1 MSQMRF
7 SKLFEPGRI
16 GGMEVKNRIVM
27 SPMVDNFGTEDGY
40 VTERC
45 IAYYAERARGGAGL
59 IVVGASTVDFPR
71 GKGLTRNL
79 AADDDRYLLGLNQLA
94 QAIKDGGARAAIQ
107 LHHAGG
113 EARTAITHMQPV
125 APSAIRMPHTILDV
139 PYETD
144 VPHELT
150 VREIKELVCQFAEAV
165 ERCKKAGFDGV
176 EIHAN
181 SGYLIN
187 QFLSPAFNLRR
198 DEYGSELENRAR
210 FLIEIIRAAKEA
222 AGTGFPIWC
231 RLTVREYGVEGIK
244 RQHAQEVAKL
254 AEQAGADAINA
265 NFFVYS
271 AYLSGPPPTAEPRGT
286 LIRFAEPIKQAV
298 GIPVIAVG
306 RITPEIGEEVL
317 QQGKADFVAIGR
329 GLIAD
334 PDLPKKAS
342 EGRVEDIVP
351 CITCSYCFHHI
362 MHQGDELHCS
372 VNPRVGHEQEY
383 RLEKAEQKRRVA
395 VVGGGPAGM
404 EVARVAALRG
414 HDVTLY
420 DKGDQLGGQL
430 LLAIIPPHK
439 ENMRSFIDY
448 LRAQV
453 DKLRIKAEL
462 GREATLQMLKEVKPD
477 VVILA
482 TGASP
487 SIPQIPGL
495 DRLKAMTFSEVLSGK
510 TQVGHSVVII
520 GGGMVGCELAEFL
533 ADQGKMVTILEILDE
548 VATEMWHGLGA
559 FMRVRLQDKGV
570 TILTGVQYDK
580 CSDEALNILTKDRK
594 QLAIE
599 ADSIVVAVGVEPN
612 IELLTQLKEEVPE
625 IHLVGDCA
633 EPGRIP
639 EAMDSAHRVGLS
651 L

>member
-1 MSQMRF
+1 VGRLRF

-27 SPMVDNFGTEDGY
+27 SPMVDNLGTEDGY

-45 IAYYAERARGGAGL
+45 IAYYEERARGGAGL
-59 IVVGASTVDFPR
+59 IIVGASTIDFPR
-71 GKGLTRNL
+71 GKGLARNL
-79 AADDDRYLLGLNQLA
+79 AVDDDRYLSGLSRLA
-94 QAIKDGGARAAIQ
+94 QAIKDGGAKAAIQ
-107 LHHAGG
+107 IHHAGG

-144 VPHELT
+144 MPHALT
-150 VREIKELVCQFAEAV
+150 ISEIRELVHQFAEAV
-165 ERCKKAGFDGV
+165 ERCKRAGFDGV
-176 EIHAN
+176 EVHAD

-198 DEYGSELENRAR
+198 DEYGGELENRAR
-210 FLIEIIRAAKEA
+210 FLIEIIKAAKEE
-222 AGTGFPIWC
+222 AGTDFPIWC

-244 RQHAQEVAKL
+244 HQHAQEVAKL
-254 AEQAGADAINA
+254 AERAGADAINT
-265 NFFVYS
+265 NFFVYGT
-271 AYLSGPPPTAEPRGT
+271 YLSSPPPTAEPRGT
-286 LIRFAEPIKQAV
+286 LIRFAESIKQAV
-298 GIPVIAVG
+298 GVPVIAVG
-306 RITPEIGEEVL
+306 RIDPEIGEEVL

-351 CITCSYCFHHI
+351 CITCSYCLYHI
-362 MHQGDELHCS
+362 MHKGEELHCS
-372 VNPRVGHEQEY
+372 VNPRVGREREY
-383 RLEKAEQKRRVA
+383 RLEKTGQKKRVM
-395 VVGGGPAGM
+395 VVGGGLAGM

-420 DKGDQLGGQL
+420 EKGNQLGGQL

-439 ENMRSFIDY
+439 ENMRPFIDY

-453 DKLRIKAEL
+453 NKLGIRVEL
-462 GREATLQMLKEVKPD
+462 GKEATLQTLKEVKPD
-477 VVILA
+477 VVVLA

-487 SIPQIPGL
+487 SIPPIPGL
-495 DRLKAMTFSEVLSGK
+495 DRLKPMTFTDVLGGK

-548 VATEMWHGLGA
+548 VAIEMWYGLGA
-559 FMRVRLQDKGV
+559 FMTARLLDKGV
-570 TILTGVQYDK
+570 TILTGIQYK
-580 CSDEALNILTKDRK
+580 QCTDEALNILTKEGK

-599 ADSIVVAVGVEPN
+599 ADSVVVATGVDPN
-612 IELLTQLKEEVPE
+612 IELLIRLKGEVPE
-625 IHLVGDCA
+625 VHLVGDCA
-633 EPGRIP
+633 KPGRIP
-639 EAMDSAHRVGLS
+639 EAVDSAHLVGVL